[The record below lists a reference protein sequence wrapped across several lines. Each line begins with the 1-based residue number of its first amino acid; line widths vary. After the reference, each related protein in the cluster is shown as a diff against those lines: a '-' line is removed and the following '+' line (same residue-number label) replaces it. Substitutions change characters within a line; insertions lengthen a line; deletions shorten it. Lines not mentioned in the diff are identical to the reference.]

1 MAKMTKADIQ
11 KRQLEIMTK
20 MDEMDE
26 KTNAREAKM
35 RALTSEEQKGALTE
49 EQKREL
55 EALKAEQRSQDIE
68 YDALVRESAGLSARA
83 KAMATGKDLEQIR
96 EREDYGA
103 KIREMVNDCFTNR
116 RAANATTI
124 LANAITKDPGGD
136 NNTEANLQAG
146 GLIPVEIRPIIDTK
160 VPGTELPDDLVM
172 VTGVTG
178 TQVIPYSINDVKF
191 TVEGE
196 VTKVNEQPL
205 DFANI
210 TTSPKRVAASVPV
223 SRRAVANAAF
233 DIIAFI
239 TYKFQ
244 KGWAIFRALHIYAHG
259 NYTKLQSPFA
269 QVTVKELTLDEN
281 IGKNLAK
288 EIAEMYDLGFEGDP
302 ELIFDKTTEVD
313 LKFTKLIPGTTDSNR
328 TVVENGQCVGYRY
341 HISPFVDYT
350 IDANGVASKDF
361 VGEGENKKAVR
372 YIAIGHFGYL
382 NEQVYADGI
391 EFNIDGTSSANFD
404 RNVIALGMGLDYSLV
419 EMSSKVN
426 GNTSGKPQA
435 FKLIKLIEPASS
447 NEIGG

>member
-1 MAKMTKADIQ
+1 MTKMTKADIK
-11 KRQLEIMTK
+11 KRQLEIMAK
-20 MDEMDE
+20 LDEMDE
-26 KTNAREAKM
+26 KTNVREAKM
-35 RALTSEEQKGALTE
+35 RTLTSEEQKD
-49 EQKREL
+49 EL
-55 EALKAEQRSQDIE
+55 AKLQAEQRSQDIE

-83 KAMATGKDLEQIR
+83 KAMATGKEMESIR

-124 LANAITKDPGGD
+124 LANAITDGAD
-136 NNTEANLQAG
+136 QNVTANLEAG
-146 GLIPVEIRPIIDTK
+146 KLIPVEIRRIIDTK
-160 VPGTELPDDLVM
+160 VPGIELPEDLVM

-196 VTKVNEQPL
+196 VTKVAEQAL

-244 KGWAIFRALHIYAHG
+244 KGWAMFRAIHIYAHG
-259 NYTKLQSPFA
+259 NYAKLQSPFA
-269 QVTVKELTLDEN
+269 QVTVETLTLDEN

-288 EIAEMYDLGFEGDP
+288 KVAEMYDLGFEGDP
-302 ELIFDKTTEVD
+302 ELIMDKTTEVD

-328 TVVENGQCVGYRY
+328 TVIQDGQCVGYRY
-341 HISPFVDYT
+341 HVSPYIDYT
-350 IDANGVASKDF
+350 INANGVATKETD
-361 VGEGENKKAVR
+361 R
-372 YIAIGHFGYL
+372 YIGIGHFGYL

-435 FKLIKLIEPASS
+435 FVLIKLVEPASS

>member
-35 RALTSEEQKGALTE
+35 RALTSEEQKGTITE

-83 KAMATGKDLEQIR
+83 KAMATGKEMENIR

-103 KIREMVNDCFTNR
+103 KIRELVNDCFTNR

-124 LANAITKDPGGD
+124 LANAVTSGADQ
-136 NNTEANLQAG
+136 NTTANLEAG
-146 GLIPVEIRPIIDTK
+146 GLIPVEIKPIIDTK
-160 VPGTELPDDLVM
+160 VPGIELPEDLVM

-196 VTKVNEQPL
+196 VTKVEEQAL
-205 DFANI
+205 NFANI

-244 KGWAIFRALHIYAHG
+244 KGWAMFRALHIYAHG
-259 NYTKLQSPFA
+259 NYAKLQSPFA
-269 QVTVKELTLDEN
+269 QVTVETLTLDEN

-288 EIAEMYDLGFEGDP
+288 KVAEMYDLGFEGDP
-302 ELIFDKTTEVD
+302 ELIMDKTTEVD

-328 TVVENGQCVGYRY
+328 TVIQDGQCVGYRY
-341 HISPFVDYT
+341 HVSPYIDYT
-350 IDANGVASKDF
+350 INANGVATKETD
-361 VGEGENKKAVR
+361 R
-372 YIAIGHFGYL
+372 YIGIGHFGYL

-447 NEIGG
+447 NEIGGN

>member
-11 KRQLEIMTK
+11 KRQMEIMTK

-35 RALTSEEQKGALTE
+35 RALTSEEQKGTITD

-55 EALKAEQRSQDIE
+55 ETLKAEQRSQDIE

-124 LANAITKDPGGD
+124 LANAITTGD
-136 NNTEANLQAG
+136 DQNTTANLEAG
-146 GLIPVEIRPIIDTK
+146 GLIPVEIKPIIDTK
-160 VPGTELPDDLVM
+160 VPGIELPEDLVM

-191 TVEGE
+191 SVEGE
-196 VTKVNEQPL
+196 VTKVAEQAL

-244 KGWAIFRALHIYAHG
+244 KGWAMFRALHIYAHG
-259 NYTKLQSPFA
+259 NYAKLQSPFA
-269 QVTVKELTLDEN
+269 QVDVVELTLDEN

-288 EIAEMYDLGFEGDP
+288 EIAKMYDLGFEGDP
-302 ELIFDKTTEVD
+302 EIIMDKTTEVD

-328 TVVENGQCVGYRY
+328 TVIQDGQCVGYRY
-341 HISPFVDYT
+341 HVSPYIDYS
-350 IDANGVASKDF
+350 INAQGVATK
-361 VGEGENKKAVR
+361 GEDR
-372 YIAIGHFGYL
+372 YIGIGHFGYL

-391 EFNIDGTSSANFD
+391 EFNVDGTSQANFD
-404 RNVIALGMGLDYSLV
+404 RNVIGLGMGLDYSLV

-426 GNTSGKPQA
+426 GNTSNKPQA

-447 NEIGG
+447 SEL

>member
-1 MAKMTKADIQ
+1 MAQMTKADIQ

-26 KTNAREAKM
+26 KTNVREAKI
-35 RALTSEEQKGALTE
+35 RTLTSEEQKE
-49 EQKREL
+49 EREKL
-55 EALKAEQRSQDIE
+55 MAEQRTQDIE

-83 KAMATGKDLEQIR
+83 KAMATGKELSQIR

-124 LANAITKDPGGD
+124 LANAVKDGAD
-136 NNTEANLQAG
+136 QNVTANLEAG
-146 GLIPVEIRPIIDTK
+146 GLVPVEIRPIIDTK
-160 VPGTELPDDLVM
+160 VTGIELPEDLVM

-196 VTKVNEQPL
+196 VTKVAEQAL

-244 KGWAIFRALHIYAHG
+244 KGWAMFRALHIYAHG
-259 NYTKLQSPFA
+259 EYAKLQSPFA
-269 QVTVKELTLDEN
+269 QVDVVQLTLDEN

-288 EIAEMYDLGFEGDP
+288 EIAKMYDLGFEGDP
-302 ELIFDKTTEVD
+302 EIIMDKTTEVD

-328 TVVENGQCVGYRY
+328 TVIQDGQCVGYRY
-341 HISPFVDYT
+341 HVSPYIDYS
-350 IDANGVASKDF
+350 INAQGVATK
-361 VGEGENKKAVR
+361 GEDR
-372 YIAIGHFGYL
+372 YIGIGHFGYL

-426 GNTSGKPQA
+426 GNTNGKPQA
-435 FKLIKLIEPASS
+435 FKLIKLVEPASS

>member
-1 MAKMTKADIQ
+1 MAKMTKADIE

-20 MDEMDE
+20 LDEMDE

-35 RALTSEEQKGALTE
+35 RALTSEEQKGTITD

-55 EALKAEQRSQDIE
+55 ESLKTEQRNQDIE

-124 LANAITKDPGGD
+124 LANAITTGD
-136 NNTEANLQAG
+136 DQNTTANLEAG
-146 GLIPVEIRPIIDTK
+146 GLIPVEIKPIIDTK
-160 VPGTELPDDLVM
+160 VPGIELPEDLVM

-196 VTKVNEQPL
+196 VTKVAEQAL

-244 KGWAIFRALHIYAHG
+244 KGWAMFRALHIYAHG
-259 NYTKLQSPFA
+259 NYAKLQSPFA
-269 QVTVKELTLDEN
+269 QVDVVELTLDEN

-288 EIAEMYDLGFEGDP
+288 EIAKMYDLGFEGDP
-302 ELIFDKTTEVD
+302 ELIMDKTTEVD

-328 TVVENGQCVGYRY
+328 PVIQDGQCVGYRY
-341 HISPFVDYT
+341 HVSPYIDYS
-350 IDANGVASKDF
+350 IDADGVATKGND
-361 VGEGENKKAVR
+361 R
-372 YIAIGHFGYL
+372 YIGIGHFGYL

-426 GNTSGKPQA
+426 GKNGKPQA
-435 FKLIKLIEPASS
+435 FKLIKLVEPASS

>member
-1 MAKMTKADIQ
+1 MTKADIQ

-26 KTNAREAKM
+26 KTNVREAKI
-35 RALTSEEQKGALTE
+35 RTLTSEEQKE
-49 EQKREL
+49 EREKL
-55 EALKAEQRSQDIE
+55 MAEQRSQDIE

-83 KAMATGKDLEQIR
+83 KAMATGKELSQIR

-124 LANAITKDPGGD
+124 LANAVKDGAD
-136 NNTEANLQAG
+136 QNVTANLEAG
-146 GLIPVEIRPIIDTK
+146 GLVPVEIRPIIDTK
-160 VPGTELPDDLVM
+160 VTGIELPEDLVM

-196 VTKVNEQPL
+196 VTKVAEQAL

-210 TTSPKRVAASVPV
+210 ATSPKRVAASVPV

-244 KGWAIFRALHIYAHG
+244 KGWAMFRALHIYAHG
-259 NYTKLQSPFA
+259 EYTKLQSPFA
-269 QVTVKELTLDEN
+269 QVDVVQLTLDEN

-288 EIAEMYDLGFEGDP
+288 EIAKMYDLGFEGDP
-302 ELIFDKTTEVD
+302 EIIMDKTTEVD

-328 TVVENGQCVGYRY
+328 TVIQDGQCVGYRY
-341 HISPFVDYT
+341 HVSPYIDYS
-350 IDANGVASKDF
+350 INAQGVATK
-361 VGEGENKKAVR
+361 GEDR
-372 YIAIGHFGYL
+372 YIGIGHFGYL

-426 GNTSGKPQA
+426 GNTNGKPQA
-435 FKLIKLIEPASS
+435 FKLIKLVEPASS

>member
-1 MAKMTKADIQ
+1 MTKADIQ

-26 KTNAREAKM
+26 KTNVREAKI
-35 RALTSEEQKGALTE
+35 RTLTSEEQKE
-49 EQKREL
+49 EREKL
-55 EALKAEQRSQDIE
+55 MAEQRSQDIE

-83 KAMATGKDLEQIR
+83 KAMATGKELSQIR

-124 LANAITKDPGGD
+124 LANAVKDGAD
-136 NNTEANLQAG
+136 QNVTANLEAG
-146 GLIPVEIRPIIDTK
+146 GLVPVEIRPIIDTK
-160 VPGTELPDDLVM
+160 VPGIELPEDLVM

-196 VTKVNEQPL
+196 VTKVAEQAL

-244 KGWAIFRALHIYAHG
+244 KGWAMFRALHIYAHG
-259 NYTKLQSPFA
+259 EYTKLQSPFA
-269 QVTVKELTLDEN
+269 QVDVVQLTLDEN

-288 EIAEMYDLGFEGDP
+288 EIAKMYDLGFEGDP
-302 ELIFDKTTEVD
+302 EIIMDKTTEVD

-328 TVVENGQCVGYRY
+328 TVIQDGQCVGYRY
-341 HISPFVDYT
+341 HVSPYIDYS
-350 IDANGVASKDF
+350 INAQGVATK
-361 VGEGENKKAVR
+361 GEDR
-372 YIAIGHFGYL
+372 YIGIGHFGYL

-426 GNTSGKPQA
+426 GNTNGKPQA
-435 FKLIKLIEPASS
+435 FKLIKLVEPASS

>member
-1 MAKMTKADIQ
+1 MAKMTKADIE
-11 KRQLEIMTK
+11 KRQLEILTK
-20 MDEMDE
+20 LDEMDE
-26 KTNAREAKM
+26 KTNVREAKM
-35 RALTSEEQKGALTE
+35 RTLTSEEQKE
-49 EQKREL
+49 EREKL
-55 EALKAEQRSQDIE
+55 MAEQRTQDIE

-83 KAMATGKDLEQIR
+83 KAMATGKELSQIR

-124 LANAITKDPGGD
+124 LSNAIKDGAD
-136 NNTEANLQAG
+136 QNVTANLEAG
-146 GLIPVEIRPIIDTK
+146 GLVPVEIRPIIDTK
-160 VPGTELPDDLVM
+160 VTGIELPEDLVM

-196 VTKVNEQPL
+196 VTKVAEQAL

-244 KGWAIFRALHIYAHG
+244 KGWAMFRALHIYAHG
-259 NYTKLQSPFA
+259 NYAKLQSPFA
-269 QVTVKELTLDEN
+269 QVDVVELTLDEN

-288 EIAEMYDLGFEGDP
+288 EIAKMYDLGFEGDP
-302 ELIFDKTTEVD
+302 EIIMDKTTEVD

-328 TVVENGQCVGYRY
+328 TVIQDGQCVGYRY
-341 HISPFVDYT
+341 HVSPYIDYS
-350 IDANGVASKDF
+350 INAEGVATK
-361 VGEGENKKAVR
+361 GEDR
-372 YIAIGHFGYL
+372 YIGIGHFGYL

>member
-1 MAKMTKADIQ
+1 MGKMTKADIQ

-26 KTNAREAKM
+26 STNAREAKM
-35 RALTSEEQKGALTE
+35 RALTSEEQKGTITD

-124 LANAITKDPGGD
+124 LANAITEGTDQNVTG
-136 NNTEANLQAG
+136 NLEAG
-146 GLIPVEIRPIIDTK
+146 GLIPVEIKPIIDTK
-160 VPGTELPDDLVM
+160 VPGIELPEDLVM

-196 VTKVNEQPL
+196 VTKVAEQAL

-244 KGWAIFRALHIYAHG
+244 KGWAMFRALHIYAHG
-259 NYTKLQSPFA
+259 NYAKLQSPFA
-269 QVTVKELTLDEN
+269 QVDVVELTLDEN

-288 EIAEMYDLGFEGDP
+288 EIAKMYDLGFEGDP
-302 ELIFDKTTEVD
+302 ELIMDKTTEVD

-328 TVVENGQCVGYRY
+328 TVIQDGQCVGYRY
-341 HISPFVDYT
+341 HVSPYIDYS
-350 IDANGVASKDF
+350 IDADGVATK
-361 VGEGENKKAVR
+361 GEDR
-372 YIAIGHFGYL
+372 YIGIGHFGYL

-435 FKLIKLIEPASS
+435 FKLIKLVAATADK
-447 NEIGG
+447 

>member
-1 MAKMTKADIQ
+1 MTKADIQ

-26 KTNAREAKM
+26 KTNVREAKI
-35 RALTSEEQKGALTE
+35 RTLTSEEQKE
-49 EQKREL
+49 EREKL
-55 EALKAEQRSQDIE
+55 MAEQRTQDIE

-83 KAMATGKDLEQIR
+83 KAMATGKELSQIR

-103 KIREMVNDCFTNR
+103 KIREMVNDCFNNR

-124 LANAITKDPGGD
+124 LANAVKDGAD
-136 NNTEANLQAG
+136 QNVTANLEAG
-146 GLIPVEIRPIIDTK
+146 GLVPVEIRPIIDTK
-160 VPGTELPDDLVM
+160 VTGIELPEDLVM

-196 VTKVNEQPL
+196 VTKVAEQAL

-244 KGWAIFRALHIYAHG
+244 KGWAMFRALHIYAHG
-259 NYTKLQSPFA
+259 EYTKLQSPFA
-269 QVTVKELTLDEN
+269 QVDVVQLTLDEN

-288 EIAEMYDLGFEGDP
+288 EIAKMYDLGFEGDP
-302 ELIFDKTTEVD
+302 EIIMDKTTEVD

-328 TVVENGQCVGYRY
+328 TVIQDGQCVGYRY
-341 HISPFVDYT
+341 HVSPYIDYS
-350 IDANGVASKDF
+350 INAQGVATK
-361 VGEGENKKAVR
+361 GEDR
-372 YIAIGHFGYL
+372 YIGIGHFGYL

-426 GNTSGKPQA
+426 GNTNGKPQA
-435 FKLIKLIEPASS
+435 FKLIKLVEPASS